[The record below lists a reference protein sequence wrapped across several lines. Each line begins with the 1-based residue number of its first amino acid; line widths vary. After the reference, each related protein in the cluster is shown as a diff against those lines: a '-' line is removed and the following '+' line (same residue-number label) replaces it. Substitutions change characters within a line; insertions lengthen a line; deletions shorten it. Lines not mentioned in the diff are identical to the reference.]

1 MIYFLGHVNLGFDD
15 TDHDMSDL
23 PPRYSAIIIEED
35 FHYEAP
41 PPDYA
46 NIEQG

>member
-1 MIYFLGHVNLGFDD
+1 MFFAKGHVNLGFDD
-15 TDHDMSDL
+15 TELDL
-23 PPRYSAIIIEED
+23 PPRYSAIIIDED
-35 FHYEAP
+35 FNYEAP